1 MDSDLAHIAERYER
15 KYQLEDGARED
26 VGDLYR
32 RYSWARES
40 SLLDAASTALAI
52 ETLFRADDIDPN
64 LITPQMEEAYSLQFP
79 NEAMELSLEEKLESM
94 AGAERE
100 SVQGFLSS
108 LKGKYFEVVV
118 RDELNA
124 GQQVGDL
131 VLRDGQ
137 LAELTPGQN
146 HPAIDLLIREADG
159 SVAEGYQLKATEELG
174 LIKAALSKYPDVPI
188 ATTEEAD
195 ALAEQFLSEANVLS
209 TGMTDVSLE
218 GELAEVAAPIL
229 YSAFEEFIEHAIPGS
244 PFVLIPLTE
253 GARVL
258 IGRQTLHD
266 AISRAK
272 DRGIKS
278 AASAGVG
285 IALTLSGVGLLRL
298 PATFV
303 TRFGIDRA
311 QVQGD
316 VIKQVRA
323 GTDRLKELEHSL
335 QVSE

>member
-79 NEAMELSLEEKLESM
+79 NEALEMSLEEKLESI
-94 AGAERE
+94 GAERE

-118 RDELNA
+118 RDKLNA

-146 HPAIDLLIREADG
+146 HPAIDLLFLEADG

-174 LIKAALSKYPDVPI
+174 LIKATLSKYPDVPI
-188 ATTEEAD
+188 VTTEEAD

-209 TGMTDVSLE
+209 SGMTDASLE
-218 GELAEVAAPIL
+218 EELAEVAAPIL
-229 YSAFEEFIEHAIPGS
+229 DSAFEEFMEHAIPGS

-316 VIKQVRA
+316 AIKQVRA